1 MVDIYMQYGSGNIF
15 FSFSCLHISALY
27 CLAFVMTEQPSRC
40 PVAAYIKYKESQ
52 SRHLIIV
59 STLHIVHWWNKKSSD
74 QDKMEWSKFS
84 M

>member
-1 MVDIYMQYGSGNIF
+1 
-15 FSFSCLHISALY
+15 
-27 CLAFVMTEQPSRC
+27 MTEQQSRR

-74 QDKMEWSKFS
+74 REKMERSKFS